1 MARPRRRFGQHFLTN
16 PRILDRIAAAL
27 DPAPGDAV
35 LEIGPGKGTLTGAL
49 LRRGARVTAIEV
61 DRDLGRDLRARV
73 PALRLVEGDALKLDW
88 IALMADQGPAW
99 LLTGNVPYNITSP
112 LLEKAL
118 TPPRPGRIVFLVQRE
133 VADRVTSRHATAA
146 YGALTIGV
154 QSVARAE
161 RLFTVPRG
169 AFHPAPRVDSAVI
182 RLVPLATPLV
192 ADGDVAAFRRF
203 VTSLFGFRRKQIGR
217 GLRELTAWSPERV
230 AGVLRAMDIAPV
242 VRPETLAP
250 ATFVGLHRAMI
261 DAGWQGS

>member
-27 DPAPGDAV
+27 DPAPNDAV
-35 LEIGPGKGTLTGAL
+35 LEIGPGKGTLTEAL

-61 DRDLGRDLRARV
+61 DRDLGRDLRVRL

-88 IALMADQGPAW
+88 TALMGDQGAW
-99 LLTGNVPYNITSP
+99 LLTGNIPYNLTSP

-133 VADRVTSRHATAA
+133 VADRVTARHATSA

-169 AFHPAPRVDSAVI
+169 AFHPVPRVDSAVI

-192 ADGDVAAFRRF
+192 ADRDVGGFRRF
-203 VTSLFGFRRKQIGR
+203 VTGLFGFRRKQIGR
-217 GLRELTAWSPERV
+217 GLRELTRWSPERV
-230 AGVLRAMDIAPV
+230 EGVLRAMDIAPM
-242 VRPETLAP
+242 VRPETLSP
-250 ATFVGLHRAMI
+250 ATFVGLHHAMI
-261 DAGWQGS
+261 DAGWEGS